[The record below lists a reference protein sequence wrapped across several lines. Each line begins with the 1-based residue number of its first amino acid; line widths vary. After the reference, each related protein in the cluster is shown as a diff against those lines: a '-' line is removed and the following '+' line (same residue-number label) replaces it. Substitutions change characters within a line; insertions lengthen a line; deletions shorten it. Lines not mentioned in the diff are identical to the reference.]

1 MPLLS
6 RSPRPPGPNRR
17 GRAALGVLLATALTT
32 GLGGCAVGPVDS
44 GAAVVGYPSRG
55 LSILAPGSVGGGFD
69 SRARGIGGA
78 LTGCGVT
85 DEDVTVSNAPGAA
98 GTIGLAR
105 IAGRADDPYQLM
117 TMDTVT
123 LLGGEIQNHSPVSL
137 TRLTPIAGLTV
148 STTAIVVPAKSPYRD
163 LPSLIRATAKK
174 PRATKWV
181 GGSPRR
187 PRPHHRGLAR
197 PACAPGAGPSHVR
210 AHRRWGEV
218 LNMLLSGVATAGL
231 STLSEIRPQVEAGKL
246 RILAVSGGS
255 SPKDLGSPPT
265 LDRLGYGDD
274 AVDAIGGVMA
284 PPGLNASEQRAVV
297 RLVDKMRHTSCWKK
311 TLRENDWDE
320 VWLPGRKF
328 GDLISRQQ
336 KQVGAVLKEVGL
348 G

>member
-6 RSPRPPGPNRR
+6 RSPRPPGPFRR

-105 IAGRADDPYQLM
+105 LAGRADDPYQLM

-174 PRATKWV
+174 PRAIKWV
-181 GGSPRR
+181 GGSLGGPD
-187 PRPHHRGLAR
+187 HITVASLAQR
-197 PACAPGAGPSHVR
+197 VHLAPDRLTYVPTGGG
-210 AHRRWGEV
+210 GEV

-246 RILAVSGGS
+246 RTLAVSGGS